1 MALRAKI
8 GPDEAEPEGCGGSTV
23 KGENEVWPDFSP
35 QPFGPGPIF
44 PISSSIVASRHPVCV
59 TPHSLNSEK
68 LAPGATAPVVGT
80 GPNDSLALGLPTVT
94 MNRGPT
100 HLQHRSGL
108 AVEMCAAC
116 GDAVYDDQR
125 DLSSALLGIA
135 CSVCCCVDS
144 RPQPGAGGCGVEEPF
159 SQF

>member
-1 MALRAKI
+1 MGFQLSRPVIVGRAEAANCHPSARISEGRLAAASVKPLNGRWGLFTILRWMALRAKI

-23 KGENEVWPDFSP
+23 EGENEIWPDFSP

-80 GPNDSLALGLPTVT
+80 GPSVAP
-94 MNRGPT
+94 
-100 HLQHRSGL
+100 RS
-108 AVEMCAAC
+108 
-116 GDAVYDDQR
+116 DA
-125 DLSSALLGIA
+125 S
-135 CSVCCCVDS
+135 
-144 RPQPGAGGCGVEEPF
+144 P
-159 SQF
+159 